1 MSQVKRQEMRRSGLE
16 LSSET
21 SSKTS
26 NSHLLQEDYNKSDIT
41 PAMSSTSEEGE
52 GGQPKKFN
60 PYPD

>member
-1 MSQVKRQEMRRSGLE
+1 MRRSGLE
-16 LSSET
+16 LGSET

-41 PAMSSTSEEGE
+41 PAMSSVSEEGE